1 MAIYKK
7 VIKKLKS
14 GTWYPFYNSFYEK
27 GVIDKRKILLESRGG
42 TALESN
48 IFALIREL
56 NSERYKGLKLILSV
70 KKQCRSSVEEKLHH
84 YQLHVDQI
92 VDTGS
97 VSYYYQ
103 LATAGYLVNDT
114 SFPGRFVKKEGQI
127 YLNVWHGTPLKKMGR
142 DNEDE
147 RVTMGNVMR
156 NLLMADYLLFPN
168 IYMEEKM
175 SQAYMLPNLYQGKV
189 LREGYPRN
197 SIFFVP
203 EQGKEIKC
211 QLGYEEKQLSIY
223 MPTFR
228 GRADAVDTQES
239 LQILRK
245 NLEKL
250 DGLLGEE
257 QILLVKLH
265 PFVSE
270 YLKIEGY
277 HHIYPFPQKYD
288 TYDVLN
294 ACDVLITDYSSVM
307 YDFANTGRKIILFV
321 YDSQE
326 YEGSRG
332 MYEDVEM
339 YPFAKVKTVEEL
351 SRELQIPG
359 GEADAAFLEKYD
371 TYECVKAP
379 EKICRH
385 VFLGGGQC
393 QTSKMQ
399 GNGRR
404 NVMIYAGDLDQN
416 GITTAFC
423 SMMKRLNLEEYNYY
437 VSFRMNSLKE
447 YPERLKRIPENVGIV
462 PIASEM
468 NLDIITGAAQAVY
481 LKTGKTSWGI
491 SQRLK
496 DAYDREWKKHFG
508 AVHFEHVI
516 HYNGYENYM
525 ISLLKEAPC
534 RRTIWAHNDMVR
546 EVESK
551 KNPSMALLRDAYKTF
566 DHVAIVSEDIRKS
579 TESISGRT
587 DNIVLIQ
594 NCQDYDQVLQRSECP
609 LSFDEHT
616 QSTVTLEELKKILAS
631 PGKKMIN
638 IGRYS
643 KEKGHERLIRAFDR
657 FWKNHRDTYLIIV
670 GGTGNLYE
678 QTCALAKSME
688 SGNHIVLI
696 KAMSNPMPL
705 LKSCDF
711 FVMSSF
717 YEGLGIVL
725 MEANILGLAVA
736 ACDVPG
742 PSGFLRKYGGTL
754 LENSEDGIL
763 KGMELFE
770 QGKITPMHV
779 DYEAINRNSIEMVEA
794 LLRIAGTGQV

>member
-27 GVIDKRKILLESRGG
+27 GLVDKRKILLESRGG

-48 IFALIREL
+48 IFALLKEL
-56 NSERYKGLKLILSV
+56 NSKRYKGLKLVLSV
-70 KKQCRSSVEEKLHH
+70 KKQYRLSVEEKLRH
-84 YQLHVDQI
+84 YKLRVDQI

-114 SFPGRFVKKEGQI
+114 SFPGRFVKKEGQT

-142 DNEDE
+142 DNQDE

-175 SQAYMLPNLYQGKV
+175 SHAYMLPNLYQGKV

-197 SIFFVP
+197 SIFFDL
-203 EQGKEIKC
+203 ERGKETKR
-211 QLGYEEKQLSIY
+211 QLGYEGKQLSIY

-228 GRADAVDTQES
+228 GRADAVDTQDS
-239 LQILRK
+239 LQILKK
-245 NLEKL
+245 NLEEL
-250 DGLLGEE
+250 DVLLGEE

-265 PFVSE
+265 PFVSAH
-270 YLKIEGY
+270 LKIEGY
-277 HHIYPFPQKYD
+277 RHIRPFPPNYD

-332 MYEDVEM
+332 MYEDVES
-339 YPFAKVKTVEEL
+339 YPFAKVQTVQEL
-351 SRELQIPG
+351 SRELLMPG
-359 GEADAAFLEKYD
+359 GQADVSFLKMYD
-371 TYECVKAP
+371 TYECVKAA

-385 VFLGGGQC
+385 VFLGGDLC
-393 QTSKMQ
+393 KTSNMQ
-399 GNGRR
+399 ANGRK

-423 SMMKRLNLEEYNYY
+423 SMMERLNLEEYNYY
-437 VSFRMNSLKE
+437 VSFRMNSLRE
-447 YPERLKRIPENVGIV
+447 YPERLKQIPENVGIV

-468 NLDIITGAAQAVY
+468 NLDVITAVAQAVY
-481 LKTGKTSWGI
+481 LETGRTSLGI
-491 SQRLK
+491 GNRLK
-496 DAYDREWKKHFG
+496 TAYAREWKKHFG
-508 AVHFEHVI
+508 SVHFDHVI

-534 RRTIWAHNDMVR
+534 RRTIWVHNDMVR
-546 EVESK
+546 EAQEK
-551 KNPSMALLRDAYKTF
+551 KNPSKVLLHDAYKSF
-566 DHVAIVSEDIRKS
+566 DYVAIVSEDIRKS
-579 TESISGRT
+579 TESISGRK

-594 NCQDYDQVLQRSECP
+594 NCEDYQQVLRRSERL
-609 LSFDEHT
+609 LSFDENT

-631 PGKKMIN
+631 PGKKIIN

-657 FWKNHRDTYLIIV
+657 FWKEHRDAYLIIV
-670 GGTGNLYE
+670 GGTGKLYG
-678 QTCALAKSME
+678 QTCALARSME
-688 SGNHIVLI
+688 SGKHIVLI
-696 KAMSNPMPL
+696 RAMSNPMPL
-705 LKSCDF
+705 LKECDF
-711 FVMSSF
+711 FVLSSF

-742 PSGFLRKYGGTL
+742 PSGFLGEYGGTL

-770 QGKITPMHV
+770 QGKIAPMHV
-779 DYEAINRNSIEMVEA
+779 DYEAINRNSIEMVET

>member
-27 GVIDKRKILLESRGG
+27 GLVDKKKILLESRGG

-48 IFALIREL
+48 IFALLREL
-56 NSERYKGLKLILSV
+56 NSERYKGWKLVLSV
-70 KKQCRSSVEEKLHH
+70 KKQYRSSVQEKLRH
-84 YQLHVDQI
+84 YKLHVDQI

-97 VSYYYQ
+97 VLYYYQ

-114 SFPGRFVKKEGQI
+114 SFPGRFVKKEGQT

-142 DNEDE
+142 DNQDE

-168 IYMEEKM
+168 TYMEEKM
-175 SQAYMLPNLYQGKV
+175 SQAYMLPNLYRGKV

-197 SIFFVP
+197 SIFFDPKRV
-203 EQGKEIKC
+203 KETKR
-211 QLGYEEKQLSIY
+211 QLGYEGKQLSIY

-228 GRADAVDTQES
+228 GRADAVDTQDS
-239 LQILRK
+239 LQILKK
-245 NLEKL
+245 NLEEL
-250 DGLLGEE
+250 DALLGEE

-265 PFVSE
+265 PFVSAH
-270 YLKIEGY
+270 LKIEGY
-277 HHIYPFPQKYD
+277 RHICPFPQNYD

-294 ACDVLITDYSSVM
+294 ACDILITDYSSVM

-326 YEGSRG
+326 YACSRG
-332 MYEDVEM
+332 MYENVER
-339 YPFAKVKTVEEL
+339 YPFVNVQTVQEL
-351 SRELQIPG
+351 SRELMTPG
-359 GEADAAFLEKYD
+359 GEADAAFLEMYD
-371 TYECVKAP
+371 TYECVEAA
-379 EKICRH
+379 EKICRQ
-385 VFLGGGQC
+385 VFLGDDLC
-393 QTSKMQ
+393 RISKME
-399 GNGRR
+399 GNGRQ
-404 NVMIYAGDLDQN
+404 NVLIYAGDLDQN

-423 SMMKRLNLEEYNYY
+423 SMMERLNLEKHNYY
-437 VSFRMNSLKE
+437 VSFRMNSVKE
-447 YPERLKRIPENVGIV
+447 YPKRLRRIPENVGIV

-468 NLDIITGAAQAVY
+468 NLDVVTAVAQAVY

-491 SQRLK
+491 GKRLK
-496 DAYDREWKKHFG
+496 AAYDREWKKHFG
-508 AVHFEHVI
+508 AVSFDHVI

-534 RRTIWAHNDMVR
+534 SKTIWVHNDMVR
-546 EVESK
+546 EVEAK
-551 KNPSMALLRDAYKTF
+551 KNPSRALLRDAYKMF
-566 DHVAIVSEDIRKS
+566 DHVAIVSEDIRRS
-579 TESISGRT
+579 TESISGRK

-594 NCQDYDQVLQRSECP
+594 NCQDYQQVLRRSESA
-609 LSFDEHT
+609 LVFDENT
-616 QSTVTLEELKKILAS
+616 QSTVTMDELKKIFS
-631 PGKKMIN
+631 DPGKKIIN

-643 KEKGHERLIRAFDR
+643 QEKGHERLIRAFDR
-657 FWKNHRDTYLIIV
+657 FWKSHPDTYLIIV
-670 GGTGNLYE
+670 GGTGKLYE
-678 QTCALAKSME
+678 QTCALARGME
-688 SGNHIVLI
+688 SGKHIVLI
-696 KAMSNPMPL
+696 RAMSNPMPL
-705 LKSCDF
+705 LKKCDF

-742 PSGFLRKYGGTL
+742 PSGFLGKYGGTL
-754 LENSEDGIL
+754 LENSEDGLL
-763 KGMELFE
+763 KGMELFAE
-770 QGKITPMHV
+770 GEIAPMHV
-779 DYEAINRNSIEMVEA
+779 DYETINRESIETVEA

>member
-27 GVIDKRKILLESRGG
+27 GMVDKKKILLESRGG

-48 IFALIREL
+48 IFALLKEL
-56 NSERYKGLKLILSV
+56 NRERYRGLKLVLSV
-70 KKQCRSSVEEKLHH
+70 RKQCRPEVEEKLRH
-84 YQLHVDQI
+84 YRLHVDRI

-97 VSYYYQ
+97 VPYYYD

-114 SFPGRFVKKEGQI
+114 SFPGRFVKKEGQT

-142 DNEDE
+142 DNEGE

-168 IYMEEKM
+168 LYMEDKM

-197 SIFFVP
+197 SIFFHP
-203 EQGKEIKC
+203 KQGKETKR
-211 QLGYEEKQLSIY
+211 QLGYEGKQLSIY

-239 LQILRK
+239 LQVLKK
-245 NLEKL
+245 NLQEL
-250 DGLLGEE
+250 DNRLDEE

-265 PFVSE
+265 PFVCAH
-270 YLKIEGY
+270 LNIEGY
-277 HHIYPFPQKYD
+277 RHICPFPKNYD

-332 MYEDVEM
+332 MYEDVEQ
-339 YPFAKVKTVEEL
+339 YPFAKVRTVREL
-351 SRELQIPG
+351 IRELQMPG
-359 GEADAAFLEKYD
+359 GEADDSFQKVYD
-371 TYECVKAP
+371 TYECARAA
-379 EKICRH
+379 ENICSH
-385 VFLGGGQC
+385 VFLGIDRC
-393 QTSKMQ
+393 QTFYMQ
-399 GNGRR
+399 GNGRE

-423 SMMKRLNLEEYNYY
+423 SMMERLNTENYNYY

-447 YPERLKRIPENVGIV
+447 YPERLRRIPENAGIV
-462 PIASEM
+462 PISSEM
-468 NLDIITGAAQAVY
+468 NLDILTAAAQAVY
-481 LKTGKTSWGI
+481 LKTGKTFWGI
-491 SQRLK
+491 GERLK
-496 DAYDREWKKHFG
+496 TAYEREWNKHFG
-508 AVHFEHVI
+508 AVHFDHVI

-534 RRTIWAHNDMVR
+534 SKIIWVHNDMVR
-546 EVESK
+546 EVETK
-551 KNPSMALLRDAYKTF
+551 QNPSRALLHDAYRSF
-566 DHVAIVSEDIRKS
+566 DRVAIVSEDIRQS

-594 NCQDYDQVLQRSECP
+594 NCQDYHQVVRRGTCP
-609 LSFDEHT
+609 LCFDKGT
-616 QSTVTLEELKKILAS
+616 QATVTLEELKKILKE
-631 PGKKMIN
+631 PGKKIIN

-657 FWKNHRDTYLIIV
+657 FWKNHQDAYLMIV
-670 GGTGNLYE
+670 GGTGGLYE
-678 QTCALAKSME
+678 QTCAFAKGME
-688 SGNHIVLI
+688 SGKHIVLI

-705 LKSCDF
+705 LKACDF
-711 FVMSSF
+711 FLMSSF

-742 PSGFLRKYGGTL
+742 PSGFLEKYGGTL
-754 LENSEDGIL
+754 LKNSEEGL
-763 KGMELFE
+763 LEGMELFE
-770 QGKITPMHV
+770 QGKIAPMQV
-779 DYEAINRNSIEMVEA
+779 DYEAINRSSIEAVEE
-794 LLRIAGTGQV
+794 LLRLQE